1 MRGMTLVELLVV
13 VVVAAVLAMV
23 AIPSYRSHVLRTHR
37 VEARTAL
44 LALAVAQEKFFLQ
57 HNAYA
62 TQAELSEAPP
72 DGLGLAGTSANSRY
86 VLSING
92 TSESD
97 YSATATAT
105 GAQLAD
111 IDCATF
117 STDALGQRSATRI
130 DGSASNTCWH

>member
-13 VVVAAVLAMV
+13 VVLVAVLATV

-57 HNAYA
+57 HNTYA
-62 TQAELSEAPP
+62 TQTELSEAPP
-72 DGLGLAGTSANSRY
+72 DGLGLPGTSANARY
-86 VLSING
+86 VLSIDSA
-92 TSESD
+92 SESD

-105 GAQLAD
+105 GTQVGD
-111 IDCATF
+111 HDCATF
-117 STDALGQRSATRI
+117 STNALGQRSATRL
-130 DGSASNTCWH
+130 DGSASSACWN

>member
-13 VVVAAVLAMV
+13 VVLVAVLATV

-37 VEARTAL
+37 VESRTAL

-57 HNAYA
+57 HNTYA

-72 DGLGLAGTSANSRY
+72 DGLGLAGTSANARY
-86 VLSING
+86 VLSIDG
-92 TSESD
+92 ASESD

-105 GAQLAD
+105 GAQVSD
-111 IDCATF
+111 HDCATF
-117 STDALGQRSATRI
+117 SINALGQRSATRL
-130 DGSASNTCWH
+130 DGSASSACWN

>member
-13 VVVAAVLAMV
+13 VVLVAVLATV

-57 HNAYA
+57 HNTYA
-62 TQAELSEAPP
+62 TQTELSVAPP
-72 DGLGLAGTSANSRY
+72 DGLGLAGTSANARY
-86 VLSING
+86 VLSIDSA
-92 TSESD
+92 SESD

-105 GAQLAD
+105 GAQVAD
-111 IDCATF
+111 HDCASF
-117 STDALGQRSATRI
+117 SIDALGQRSATRL
-130 DGSASNTCWH
+130 DGSASSTCWN